1 MKLNE
6 VTKNQLK
13 EICETFLF
21 ENMEHKTVQS
31 ILQDER
37 VLCRQYGKGETVF
50 KPEQYSRSLAYI
62 LKGTATISMLMADRD
77 EFPMRRI
84 EEGSFFGVAALF
96 NEETRYV
103 TEIRAVKNM
112 KIIFFKEEMVEQC
125 IRENAEFAMNYVR
138 FLGSRIRFLNRK
150 ISLLANSSSENSLI
164 GYLANAASRFGETF
178 RLDVSYTQLARNL
191 NMGRSSLYRALDDL
205 ESRGI
210 ISRDGRN
217 IMLLNQEALKNS

>member
-6 VTKNQLK
+6 VTKSQLK

-21 ENMEHKTVQS
+21 ENMDSKTVRT

-37 VLCRQYGKGETVF
+37 VLCRNYAKGETVF
-50 KPEQYSRSLAYI
+50 KPEQYSKSLAYI
-62 LKGTATISMLMADRD
+62 LKGSASISMMTANRD

-112 KIIFFKEEMVEQC
+112 KIIFFQETLIEQC
-125 IRENAEFAMNYVR
+125 IREHAEFAMNYVR

-164 GYLANAASRFGETF
+164 GYLTNAASRFGESF
-178 RLDVSYTQLARNL
+178 RLEVSYSQLARNL

-205 ESRGI
+205 ENRGI
-210 ISRDGRN
+210 IVRQGRN
-217 IMLLNQEALKNS
+217 ITLLNQEALKRS